1 MDTDKIDLMVKML
14 VEAEKD
20 SGGTNVYRVSP
31 REIANPEHRKFLNA
45 ALKEM
50 ADDPEAKKYYM
61 DKLFEVRKVG
71 VSDKVNVP
79 KSAFGNEIEDYLIK
93 QSGEMAKAAEKNIVK
108 AGSAG
113 KALRGL
119 SKVAGPVG
127 VALTAS
133 EMGGALSE
141 LRKLGAEK
149 IAEKNT
155 AFTAEER
162 LRIKDLLKKLRAD
175 SKLRD

>member
-1 MDTDKIDLMVKML
+1 MDKNTPLGRRAMMEGIRSRQNLI
-14 VEAEKD
+14 D
-20 SGGTNVYRVSP
+20 SGAIDDATKKAYREWIEETMDILAEPLEKNIAKASP
-31 REIANPEHRKFLNA
+31 IR
-45 ALKEM
+45 
-50 ADDPEAKKYYM
+50 
-61 DKLFEVRKVG
+61 
-71 VSDKVNVP
+71 
-79 KSAFGNEIEDYLIK
+79 NEIEDYLIK

-149 IAEKNT
+149 IAEKNNKL
-155 AFTAEER
+155 TAEER

-175 SKLRD
+175 SELRD

>member
-1 MDTDKIDLMVKML
+1 MDKNTPLGRRAMMEGIRSRQNLI
-14 VEAEKD
+14 D
-20 SGGTNVYRVSP
+20 SGAIDDATKKAYREWIEETMDILAEPLEKNIAKASP
-31 REIANPEHRKFLNA
+31 IR
-45 ALKEM
+45 
-50 ADDPEAKKYYM
+50 
-61 DKLFEVRKVG
+61 
-71 VSDKVNVP
+71 
-79 KSAFGNEIEDYLIK
+79 NEIEDYLIK